1 MATHST
7 VLSWRIPGM
16 GEFCGRPSMGSHRV
30 RHDWS
35 DLAAAEVQW
44 DMMFLMIMT
53 YIKSSFF
60 LSLNE
65 DWDFIVYC
73 WCVDIQYHT
82 VFFEPQFYS
91 VYSKRFTFISLWRIC
106 FEIDFYWLHLCLMYY
121 IDENW
126 TFTNTLTIANR
137 WKSLCISCLD
147 YIFVSFWCR
156 NITKLETPLSLK
168 IY

>member
-1 MATHST
+1 MVTHST

-35 DLAAAEVQW
+35 DLASAEVQW
-44 DMMFLMIMT
+44 DMFLMIMT

-73 WCVDIQYHT
+73 WCVDIQYPT
-82 VFFEPQFYS
+82 GFFEPQFYS

-106 FEIDFYWLHLCLMYY
+106 FEIDFIGCIYVWCIILMK
-121 IDENW
+121 IGH
-126 TFTNTLTIANR
+126 
-137 WKSLCISCLD
+137 SLIH
-147 YIFVSFWCR
+147 WQ
-156 NITKLETPLSLK
+156 
-168 IY
+168 